1 MLVFQFVKVVYHIDL
16 SANTEE
22 PLDTWDK
29 AHLVMMCDLF
39 NMLVNMF
46 GRTCLRVFHLC
57 STVTLP
63 MVVFSCDII
72 AWFWYW
78 SDLGIAG

>member
-1 MLVFQFVKVVYHIDL
+1 MLVFQFVNMVYHIDL

-39 NMLVNMF
+39 NNLVNMF
-46 GRTCLRVFHLC
+46 GRICLRVLHLC
-57 STVTLP
+57 SSVTLP
-63 MVVFSCDII
+63 MVFFSCDII

-78 SDLGIAG
+78 SDVGLTE